1 MLRGKTFGSDDS
13 DPSSNKGLDTSKWKK
28 KKEWSVRW
36 NKTSIEIKCW
46 MRPEKKWPVE
56 KLPLIMG

>member
-28 KKEWSVRW
+28 KRNEVLDG
-36 NKTSIEIKCW
+36 IKHQL
-46 MRPEKKWPVE
+46 
-56 KLPLIMG
+56 KLNV

>member
-28 KKEWSVRW
+28 KKGM
-36 NKTSIEIKCW
+36 KC
-46 MRPEKKWPVE
+46 
-56 KLPLIMG
+56 